1 MKKRAPYGALVST
14 DSSVRHLWHT
24 RFAELPE
31 LPIHDLPEHDTLEEL
46 ETRELVQYALSG
58 PPSRAIDVA
67 VLHTVD
73 GYTLEE
79 IGVQM
84 GITRERVRQLE
95 LRGLRMLA
103 RRLLGA
109 LHPRARSVQ

>member
-1 MKKRAPYGALVST
+1 MKERAPYGALVGM
-14 DSSVRHLWHT
+14 DISVRHLWYT

-31 LPIHDLPEHDTLEEL
+31 LPILDLPEHDPLEEL
-46 ETRELVQYALSG
+46 ETRELVQYVLSG

-67 VLHTVD
+67 VLHAVD

-79 IGVQM
+79 IGAQM
-84 GITRERVRQLE
+84 GITRERARQLE
-95 LRGLRMLA
+95 SRGLRMLA
-103 RRLLGA
+103 RRLLRA